1 MKKFSKEER
10 SSWRYFW
17 AHWCAF
23 QMVAITL
30 GAWKFK
36 YLFHDWYKPWL
47 KMFGVPYKKIQKYH
61 RTHSKHHI
69 EWLMKNGYYN
79 YSTEKYFDWEALVI
93 DWECS
98 QYTKENCPRGA
109 YEEMLNYLDNAKNI
123 IDDRLL
129 FIGTINYSVVH
140 PREIFKEA
148 YLLSASA
155 IICVHNHPSGNVFPS
170 KEDLKLTS
178 DIQKIGIL
186 LGIKLVDHIII
197 GNDKY
202 YSFLENND
210 LANS

>member
-1 MKKFSKEER
+1 MKKFSKKER

-47 KMFGVPYKKIQKYH
+47 KMFGVPYKKIQKFH

-79 YSTEKYFDWEALVI
+79 YSMEKYFDWEALVI

-109 YEEMLNYLDNAKNI
+109 YEEMLNYLDNAKKTMPVCN
-123 IDDRLL
+123 
-129 FIGTINYSVVH
+129 F
-140 PREIFKEA
+140 E
-148 YLLSASA
+148 YL
-155 IICVHNHPSGNVFPS
+155 
-170 KEDLKLTS
+170 
-178 DIQKIGIL
+178 
-186 LGIKLVDHIII
+186 
-197 GNDKY
+197 KY
-202 YSFLENND
+202 MLENKMLPIIEKFDIKYNRF
-210 LANS
+210 S